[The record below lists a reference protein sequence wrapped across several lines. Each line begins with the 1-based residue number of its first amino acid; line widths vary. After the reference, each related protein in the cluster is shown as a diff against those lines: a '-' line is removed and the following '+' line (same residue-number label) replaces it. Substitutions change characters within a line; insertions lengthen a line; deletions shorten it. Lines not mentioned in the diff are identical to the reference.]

1 MSNKPW
7 QAIYPEQIPAVLSY
21 EDKPLYSFLKESA
34 EEFPDKVSI
43 HFQGKEL
50 TFREVHESA
59 LKFAAYL
66 KSIGLQKGERV
77 AVMLPNCPQGVISF
91 FGILI
96 AGGVVVQT
104 NPTYTERELEYQM
117 KDSGAKIILAMDI
130 LFPRVSAVASR
141 TDIEHIIVTA
151 IKEYLPFPKN
161 LIYPFIQKKQYGIVI
176 NVEHEGNHHLF
187 SEIMKQKI
195 TEEVVTVPIDVDNDL
210 ALLQYTGGTTG
221 FPKGVMLTHKNL
233 LANTKMCNA
242 WLYKNKRGEER
253 ILAILPFFHVYGM
266 TTVLVLSVMEGN
278 TMIIMPKFDVEAT
291 LKTIQKQKPTMF
303 PGAPT
308 MYIGLLNHPDIAKYD
323 LSSINACI
331 SGSASLPLEVQ
342 EQFEKIT
349 GGKLVEGYGL
359 SETSPVT
366 HANFIWDQPRVK
378 GSVGLPWPDTDS
390 AILSLESYEELPPNE
405 IGEIAIKGP
414 QVMKGYWNRPDETEN
429 TFKNGWLL
437 TGDLGYMDEQGFFY
451 VVERKKDTIIAG
463 GFNIYPR
470 EVEEVLY
477 EHEAIQEV
485 VVAGIPDP
493 YRGETVKAYVVL
505 KKNARV
511 TEEELNEFARK
522 NLASYK
528 VPRSYEFKD
537 ELPKTT
543 IGKILRRVL
552 IEEEKKKMSE
562 ERKEA

>member
-50 TFREVHESA
+50 TFREVYESA
-59 LKFAAYL
+59 IKFAAYL

-91 FGILI
+91 FGILM

-130 LFPRVSAVASR
+130 LFPRVTAVASR

-187 SEIMKQKI
+187 SEIMKRKI
-195 TEEVVTVPIDVDNDL
+195 TEEVTVPIDVDNDL

-221 FPKGVMLTHKNL
+221 FPKGVMLTHKNM

-390 AILSLESYEELPPNE
+390 VILSLENFEELPPNE

-414 QVMKGYWNRPDETEN
+414 QVMQGYWNRPDETEK

-528 VPRSYEFKD
+528 VPRSYEFRN

-552 IEEEKKKMSE
+552 IEEEKKKISE

>member
-91 FGILI
+91 FGILM

-117 KDSGAKIILAMDI
+117 KDSGAKMILVMDI

-187 SEIMKQKI
+187 SEIMKRKI
-195 TEEVVTVPIDVDNDL
+195 TEEVDTVPIDVNNDL

-390 AILSLESYEELPPNE
+390 AILSLESNEELPPNE

-414 QVMKGYWNRPDETEN
+414 QVMKGYWNRPDETEK

-528 VPRSYEFKD
+528 VPRSYEFRD

-552 IEEEKKKMSE
+552 IEEEKKKLSE

>member
-77 AVMLPNCPQGVISF
+77 AVMLPNCPQGVIGF
-91 FGILI
+91 FGILM

-130 LFPRVSAVASR
+130 LFPRVAAVASR

-187 SEIMKQKI
+187 SEIMKRKM
-195 TEEVVTVPIDVDNDL
+195 TEEVTVPVDVDNDL

-331 SGSASLPLEVQ
+331 SGSASLPIEVQ

-378 GSVGLPWPDTDS
+378 GSIGLPWPDTDS
-390 AILSLESYEELPPNE
+390 AILSLETFEELPPNE

-414 QVMKGYWNRPDETEN
+414 QVMQGYWNRPDETEN

-437 TGDLGYMDEQGFFY
+437 TGDLGYMDEQGFFF

-477 EHEAIQEV
+477 EHGAIQEV

-505 KKNARV
+505 KKNARA

-528 VPRSYEFKD
+528 VPRSYEFRD

-552 IEEEKKKMSE
+552 IEEEKKKISE

>member
-91 FGILI
+91 FGILM

-117 KDSGAKIILAMDI
+117 KDSGAKMILAMDI

-187 SEIMKQKI
+187 SEIMKRKT
-195 TEEVVTVPIDVDNDL
+195 TEEVTVPIDVDNDL

-414 QVMKGYWNRPDETEN
+414 QVMKGYWNRPDETEK

-511 TEEELNEFARK
+511 TEKELDEFARK

-528 VPRSYEFKD
+528 VPRSYEFRD

-552 IEEEKKKMSE
+552 IEEEKKKISE

>member
-91 FGILI
+91 FGILM

-117 KDSGAKIILAMDI
+117 KDSGAKMILAMDI

-151 IKEYLPFPKN
+151 IKEYLSFPKN

-187 SEIMKQKI
+187 SEIMKRKI
-195 TEEVVTVPIDVDNDL
+195 TEEADTVPIDVNNDL

-405 IGEIAIKGP
+405 LGEIAIKGP
-414 QVMKGYWNRPDETEN
+414 QVMKGYWNRPDETEK

-528 VPRSYEFKD
+528 VPRSYEFRD

-552 IEEEKKKMSE
+552 IEEEKKKISE

>member
-91 FGILI
+91 FGILM

-117 KDSGAKIILAMDI
+117 KDSGAKMILVMDI

-187 SEIMKQKI
+187 SEIMKRKI
-195 TEEVVTVPIDVDNDL
+195 TEEVDTVPIDVNNDL

-308 MYIGLLNHPDIAKYD
+308 MYIGLLNYPDIAKYD

-414 QVMKGYWNRPDETEN
+414 QVMKGYWNRPDETEK

-528 VPRSYEFKD
+528 VPRSYEFRD

-552 IEEEKKKMSE
+552 IEEEKKKISE

>member
-34 EEFPDKVSI
+34 DEYPDKVSI

-91 FGILI
+91 FGILM

-130 LFPRVSAVASR
+130 LFPRVAAVASR

-187 SEIMKQKI
+187 SEIMKRKM
-195 TEEVVTVPIDVDNDL
+195 TEEVTVPIDVDNDL

-308 MYIGLLNHPDIAKYD
+308 IYIGLLNHPDIAKYD
-323 LSSINACI
+323 LSSIDACI
-331 SGSASLPLEVQ
+331 SGSASLPVEVQ

-378 GSVGLPWPDTDS
+378 GSIGLPWPDTDS
-390 AILSLESYEELPPNE
+390 VILSLETFEELPPNE

-414 QVMKGYWNRPDETEN
+414 QVMQGYWNRPDETEN

-505 KKNARV
+505 KKNARA

-528 VPRSYEFKD
+528 VPRSYEFRD

-552 IEEEKKKMSE
+552 IEEEKKKISE

>member
-91 FGILI
+91 FGILM

-117 KDSGAKIILAMDI
+117 KDSGAKMILVMDI

-187 SEIMKQKI
+187 SEIMKRKI
-195 TEEVVTVPIDVDNDL
+195 TEEVDTVPIDVNNDL

-390 AILSLESYEELPPNE
+390 AILSLESNEELPPNE

-414 QVMKGYWNRPDETEN
+414 QVMKGYWNRPDETEK

-511 TEEELNEFARK
+511 TEEELNVFARK

-528 VPRSYEFKD
+528 VPRSYEFRD

-552 IEEEKKKMSE
+552 IEEEKKKLSE

>member
-91 FGILI
+91 FGILM

-187 SEIMKQKI
+187 SEIMKRKI
-195 TEEVVTVPIDVDNDL
+195 TEEVTVPIDVDNDL

-378 GSVGLPWPDTDS
+378 GSIGLPWPDTDS
-390 AILSLESYEELPPNE
+390 VILSLENFEELPPNE

-414 QVMKGYWNRPDETEN
+414 QVMQGYWNRPDETEK

-505 KKNARV
+505 KKNARA

-528 VPRSYEFKD
+528 VPRSYEFRN

-552 IEEEKKKMSE
+552 IEEEKKKISE

>member
-91 FGILI
+91 FGILM

-117 KDSGAKIILAMDI
+117 KDSGAKMILVMDI

-187 SEIMKQKI
+187 SEIMKRKI
-195 TEEVVTVPIDVDNDL
+195 TEEVATVPIDVNNDL

-414 QVMKGYWNRPDETEN
+414 QVMKGYWNRPDETEK

-451 VVERKKDTIIAG
+451 VVERKKNTIIAG

-528 VPRSYEFKD
+528 VPRSYEFRD

-552 IEEEKKKMSE
+552 IEEEKKKISE

>member
-91 FGILI
+91 FGILM

-117 KDSGAKIILAMDI
+117 KDSGAKMILAMDI

-187 SEIMKQKI
+187 SEIMKRKI
-195 TEEVVTVPIDVDNDL
+195 TEEADTVPIDVNNDL

-414 QVMKGYWNRPDETEN
+414 QVMKGYWNRPDETEK

-511 TEEELNEFARK
+511 TEEELNKFARK

-528 VPRSYEFKD
+528 VPRSYEFRD

-552 IEEEKKKMSE
+552 IEEEKKKISE

>member
-77 AVMLPNCPQGVISF
+77 AVMLPNCPQGVIGF
-91 FGILI
+91 FGILM

-117 KDSGAKIILAMDI
+117 KDSGAKMILVMDI

-187 SEIMKQKI
+187 SEIMKRKI
-195 TEEVVTVPIDVDNDL
+195 TEEVDTVPIDVNNDL

-390 AILSLESYEELPPNE
+390 VILSLESNEELPPNE

-414 QVMKGYWNRPDETEN
+414 QVMKGYWNRPDETEK

-528 VPRSYEFKD
+528 VPRSYEFRD

-552 IEEEKKKMSE
+552 IEEEKKKISE

>member
-77 AVMLPNCPQGVISF
+77 AVMLPNCPQGVIGF
-91 FGILI
+91 FGILM
-96 AGGVVVQT
+96 AGGIVVQT

-117 KDSGAKIILAMDI
+117 KDSGAKMILVMDI

-187 SEIMKQKI
+187 SEIMKRKI
-195 TEEVVTVPIDVDNDL
+195 TEEVDTVPIDVNNDL

-390 AILSLESYEELPPNE
+390 AILSLESNEELPPNE

-414 QVMKGYWNRPDETEN
+414 QVMKGYWNRPDETEK

-528 VPRSYEFKD
+528 VPRSYEFRD

-552 IEEEKKKMSE
+552 IEEEKKKISE

>member
-1 MSNKPW
+1 MINKPW

-21 EDKPLYSFLKESA
+21 EDKPLYSFLKDSA

-91 FGILI
+91 FGILM

-117 KDSGAKIILAMDI
+117 KDSGAKMILVMDI

-187 SEIMKQKI
+187 SEIMKRKI

-390 AILSLESYEELPPNE
+390 AILSLESFEELPPNE

-414 QVMKGYWNRPDETEN
+414 QVMKGYWNRPDETEK

-528 VPRSYEFKD
+528 VPRSYEFRD

-552 IEEEKKKMSE
+552 IEEEKKNISE

>member
-77 AVMLPNCPQGVISF
+77 AVMLPNCPQGVIGF
-91 FGILI
+91 FGILM

-104 NPTYTERELEYQM
+104 NPTYTEREIEYQM

-130 LFPRVSAVASR
+130 LFPRVAAVASR

-187 SEIMKQKI
+187 SEIMKRKM
-195 TEEVVTVPIDVDNDL
+195 TEEVTVPVDVDNDL

-331 SGSASLPLEVQ
+331 SGSASLPIEVQ

-378 GSVGLPWPDTDS
+378 GSIGLPWPDTDS
-390 AILSLESYEELPPNE
+390 AILSLETFEELPPNE

-414 QVMKGYWNRPDETEN
+414 QVMQGYWNRPDETEN

-437 TGDLGYMDEQGFFY
+437 TGDLGYMDEQGFFF

-505 KKNARV
+505 KKNARA

-528 VPRSYEFKD
+528 VPRSYEFRD

-552 IEEEKKKMSE
+552 IEEEKKKISE

>member
-91 FGILI
+91 FGILM

-117 KDSGAKIILAMDI
+117 KDSGAKMILVMDI

-187 SEIMKQKI
+187 SEIMKRKI
-195 TEEVVTVPIDVDNDL
+195 TEEVDTVPIDVNDDL

-308 MYIGLLNHPDIAKYD
+308 MYIGLLNHPDIAKYN

-390 AILSLESYEELPPNE
+390 AILSLESNEELPPNE

-414 QVMKGYWNRPDETEN
+414 QVMKGYWNRPDETEK

-528 VPRSYEFKD
+528 VPRSYEFRD

-552 IEEEKKKMSE
+552 IEEEKKKISE

>member
-91 FGILI
+91 FGILM

-117 KDSGAKIILAMDI
+117 KDSGAKMILVMDI

-187 SEIMKQKI
+187 SEIMKRKI
-195 TEEVVTVPIDVDNDL
+195 TEEVVTVPIDVNNDL

-390 AILSLESYEELPPNE
+390 AILSLESNEELPPNE

-414 QVMKGYWNRPDETEN
+414 QVMKGYWNRPDETEK

-505 KKNARV
+505 KKNAKV

-528 VPRSYEFKD
+528 VPRSYEFRD

-552 IEEEKKKMSE
+552 IEEEKKKISE

>member
-7 QAIYPEQIPAVLSY
+7 QDIYPEQIPAVLSY

-91 FGILI
+91 FGILM

-117 KDSGAKIILAMDI
+117 KDSGAKMILVMDI

-187 SEIMKQKI
+187 SEIMKRKI
-195 TEEVVTVPIDVDNDL
+195 TEEVDTVPIDVNNDL

-390 AILSLESYEELPPNE
+390 AILSLESNEELPPNE

-414 QVMKGYWNRPDETEN
+414 QVMKGYWNRPDETEK

-528 VPRSYEFKD
+528 VPRSYEFRD

-552 IEEEKKKMSE
+552 IEEEKKKISE

>member
-7 QAIYPEQIPAVLSY
+7 HAIYPEQIPAVLSY

-91 FGILI
+91 FGILM

-117 KDSGAKIILAMDI
+117 KDSGAKMILVMDI

-187 SEIMKQKI
+187 SEIMKRKI
-195 TEEVVTVPIDVDNDL
+195 TEEVDTVPIDVNNDL

-308 MYIGLLNHPDIAKYD
+308 MYIGLLNHPDIAKYN

-390 AILSLESYEELPPNE
+390 AILSLESNEELPPNE

-414 QVMKGYWNRPDETEN
+414 QVMKGYWNRPDETEK
-429 TFKNGWLL
+429 TFKNSWLL

-528 VPRSYEFKD
+528 VPRSYEFRD

-552 IEEEKKKMSE
+552 IEEEKKKISE

>member
-91 FGILI
+91 FGILM

-117 KDSGAKIILAMDI
+117 KDSGAKMILVMDI

-187 SEIMKQKI
+187 SEIMKRKI
-195 TEEVVTVPIDVDNDL
+195 TEEVDTVPIDVNNDL

-366 HANFIWDQPRVK
+366 HANFIWDEPRVK

-390 AILSLESYEELPPNE
+390 AILSLESNEELPPNE

-414 QVMKGYWNRPDETEN
+414 QVMKGYWNRPDETEK

-528 VPRSYEFKD
+528 VPRSYEFRD

-552 IEEEKKKMSE
+552 IEEEKKKISE

>member
-59 LKFAAYL
+59 IKFAAYL

-91 FGILI
+91 FGILM

-130 LFPRVSAVASR
+130 LFPRVTAVASR

-187 SEIMKQKI
+187 SEIMKRKI
-195 TEEVVTVPIDVDNDL
+195 TEEVTVPIDVDNDL

-221 FPKGVMLTHKNL
+221 FPKGVMLTHKNM

-390 AILSLESYEELPPNE
+390 VILSLENFEELPPNE

-414 QVMKGYWNRPDETEN
+414 QVMQGYWNRPDETEK

-528 VPRSYEFKD
+528 VPRSYEFRN

-552 IEEEKKKMSE
+552 IEEEKKKISE

>member
-50 TFREVHESA
+50 TFQEVYESA

-66 KSIGLQKGERV
+66 RSIGLQKGDRV

-91 FGILI
+91 FGILM

-130 LFPRVSAVASR
+130 LFPRVAAVASR
-141 TDIEHIIVTA
+141 TDIEDIIVTA

-176 NVEHEGNHHLF
+176 NVEHSGNHHLF
-187 SEIMKQKI
+187 SEIMKRKI
-195 TEEVVTVPIDVDNDL
+195 PEDVTEPIDVKNDL

-233 LANTKMCNA
+233 LSNTKMCNA

-253 ILAILPFFHVYGM
+253 VLAILPFFHVYGM

-331 SGSASLPLEVQ
+331 SGSAPLPLEVQ

-349 GGKLVEGYGL
+349 GGKLVEGFGL

-378 GSVGLPWPDTDS
+378 GSIGLPWPDTDS
-390 AILSLESYEELPPNE
+390 VILSLETGEELPPNE

-414 QVMKGYWNRPDETEN
+414 QVMQGYWNRPDETES

-505 KKNARV
+505 KKNAKA
-511 TEEELNEFARK
+511 TEEELNDFARK

-528 VPRSYEFKD
+528 VPRSYEFRE

-552 IEEEKKKMSE
+552 IEEEKKKISE
-562 ERKEA
+562 DRKEA

>member
-91 FGILI
+91 FGILM

-141 TDIEHIIVTA
+141 TEIEHIIVTA

-187 SEIMKQKI
+187 SEIMKRKI
-195 TEEVVTVPIDVDNDL
+195 AEEVTVPIDVDNDL

-278 TMIIMPKFDVEAT
+278 TMIIMPKFDVKAT

-378 GSVGLPWPDTDS
+378 GSIGLPWPDTD
-390 AILSLESYEELPPNE
+390 AVILSLENFEELPPNE

-414 QVMKGYWNRPDETEN
+414 QVMQGYWNRPDETEK

-505 KKNARV
+505 KKNARA

-528 VPRSYEFKD
+528 VPRSYEFRN

-552 IEEEKKKMSE
+552 IEEEKKKISE

>member
-91 FGILI
+91 FGILM

-130 LFPRVSAVASR
+130 LFPRVTAVASR

-176 NVEHEGNHHLF
+176 NVEHDGNHHLF
-187 SEIMKQKI
+187 SEIMKRKI
-195 TEEVVTVPIDVDNDL
+195 TEEVTVPIDVDNDL

-221 FPKGVMLTHKNL
+221 FPKGVMLTHKNM

-390 AILSLESYEELPPNE
+390 VILSLENFEELPPNE

-414 QVMKGYWNRPDETEN
+414 QVMQGYWNRPDETEK

-528 VPRSYEFKD
+528 VPRSYEFRN

-552 IEEEKKKMSE
+552 IEEEKKKISE

>member
-91 FGILI
+91 FGILM

-117 KDSGAKIILAMDI
+117 KDSGAKMILVMDI

-187 SEIMKQKI
+187 SEIMKRKI
-195 TEEVVTVPIDVDNDL
+195 TEEVDTVPIDVNNDL

-390 AILSLESYEELPPNE
+390 AILSLESNEELPPNE

-414 QVMKGYWNRPDETEN
+414 QVMKGYWNRPDETEK

-505 KKNARV
+505 KKNAKV

-528 VPRSYEFKD
+528 VPRSYEFRD

-552 IEEEKKKMSE
+552 IEEEKKKISE

>member
-77 AVMLPNCPQGVISF
+77 AVMLPNCPQGVIAF
-91 FGILI
+91 FGILM

-130 LFPRVSAVASR
+130 LFPRVAAVASR

-187 SEIMKQKI
+187 SEIMKRKV
-195 TEEVVTVPIDVDNDL
+195 TEEVIVPIDVDNDL

-266 TTVLVLSVMEGN
+266 TTVLVLSVMGGN

-308 MYIGLLNHPDIAKYD
+308 MYIGILNHPDIAKYD

-331 SGSASLPLEVQ
+331 SGSASLPIEVQ

-378 GSVGLPWPDTDS
+378 GSIGLPWPDTDS
-390 AILSLESYEELPPNE
+390 VILSLETFEELPPNE

-414 QVMKGYWNRPDETEN
+414 QVMQGYWNRPDETEN

-437 TGDLGYMDEQGFFY
+437 TGDLGYMDEQGFFF

-505 KKNARV
+505 KKNARA

-528 VPRSYEFKD
+528 VPRSYEFRD

-552 IEEEKKKMSE
+552 IEEEKKKISE

>member
-91 FGILI
+91 FGILM

-187 SEIMKQKI
+187 SEIMKRKI
-195 TEEVVTVPIDVDNDL
+195 TEEVTVPIDVDNDL

-414 QVMKGYWNRPDETEN
+414 QVMKGYWNRPDETEL

-505 KKNARV
+505 KKNARA
-511 TEEELNEFARK
+511 TEEELDEFVRK

-528 VPRSYEFKD
+528 VPRSYEFRN

-552 IEEEKKKMSE
+552 IEEEKKKISE

>member
-91 FGILI
+91 FGILM

-130 LFPRVSAVASR
+130 LFPRVTAVASR
-141 TDIEHIIVTA
+141 TDVEHIIVTA

-187 SEIMKQKI
+187 SEIMKRKI
-195 TEEVVTVPIDVDNDL
+195 TEEVTVPIDVDNDL

-221 FPKGVMLTHKNL
+221 FPKGVMLTHKNM

-390 AILSLESYEELPPNE
+390 VILSLENFEELPPNE

-414 QVMKGYWNRPDETEN
+414 QVMQGYWNRPDETEK

-528 VPRSYEFKD
+528 VPRSYEFRN

-552 IEEEKKKMSE
+552 IEEEKKKISE

>member
-91 FGILI
+91 FGILM

-117 KDSGAKIILAMDI
+117 KDSGAKMILAMDI

-187 SEIMKQKI
+187 SEIMKRKI
-195 TEEVVTVPIDVDNDL
+195 TEEADTVPIDVNNDL

-414 QVMKGYWNRPDETEN
+414 QVMKGYWNRPDETEK

-528 VPRSYEFKD
+528 VPRSYEFRD

-552 IEEEKKKMSE
+552 IEEEKKKISE

>member
-91 FGILI
+91 FGILM

-130 LFPRVSAVASR
+130 LFPRVTAVASR

-176 NVEHEGNHHLF
+176 NVEHAGNHHLF
-187 SEIMKQKI
+187 SEIMKRKI
-195 TEEVVTVPIDVDNDL
+195 TEEVTEPIDVHNDL

-390 AILSLESYEELPPNE
+390 VILSLENFEELPPNE

-414 QVMKGYWNRPDETEN
+414 QVMQGYWNRPDETEK

-477 EHEAIQEV
+477 EHEAVQEV

-505 KKNARV
+505 KKNARA

-528 VPRSYEFKD
+528 VPRSYEFRD

-552 IEEEKKKMSE
+552 IEEEKKKISE